1 MNREELKQILPHR
14 EPMLLV
20 DEAYVTEDGKAK
32 GFYTVRGDEFF
43 LQGHF
48 PDNPVVPGVI
58 QCEIMAQC
66 CCVLLQESLKSDDG
80 EPVKV
85 TPYYTGLNNVKF
97 RNPVKPGDT
106 LEITCEIDKVKEPFY
121 FAKGVGA
128 VNGKKCI
135 SADFSFALI
144 RE

>member
-1 MNREELKQILPHR
+1 MNREELKKILPHR

-32 GFYTVRGDEFF
+32 GCYTVRGDEFF

-48 PDNPVVPGVI
+48 PGHPVVPGVI

-66 CCVLLQESLKSDDG
+66 CCVLLQEAMKEADG
-80 EPVKV
+80 EAGKV

-106 LEITCEIDKVKEPFY
+106 LEITCEIDRVKEPFY
-121 FAKGVGA
+121 FAKGSGS

-135 SADFSFALI
+135 SAEFSFALI
-144 RE
+144 KE

>member
-1 MNREELKQILPHR
+1 MNREELKKILPHR

-32 GFYTVRGDEFF
+32 GYYTVRGDEFF

-48 PDNPVVPGVI
+48 PDHPVVPGVI

-66 CCVLLQESLKSDDG
+66 CCVLLQEAMKGEDG
-80 EPVKV
+80 KAGRV
-85 TPYYTGLNNVKF
+85 TPYYTGLKNVKI

-106 LEITCEIDKVKEPFY
+106 LEITCEIDRVKEPFY
-121 FAKGVGA
+121 FAKGSGS

-135 SADFSFALI
+135 SAEFSFALI
-144 RE
+144 KE